1 MLHIRA
7 YFKNPCTTRD
17 FVQLNNA
24 DKKVNYGWRL
34 NMSQETF
41 YDKWLGLDEGEHL
54 ST

>member
-7 YFKNPCTTRD
+7 YFKNPCTTWD

-34 NMSQETF
+34 HVSQEALH
-41 YDKWLGLDEGEHL
+41 DRWLGLDEGEHL